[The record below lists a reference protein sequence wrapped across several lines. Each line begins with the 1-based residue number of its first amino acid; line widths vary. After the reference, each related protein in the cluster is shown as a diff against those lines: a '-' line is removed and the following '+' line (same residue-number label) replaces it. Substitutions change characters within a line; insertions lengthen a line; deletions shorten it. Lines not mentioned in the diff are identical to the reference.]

1 MHPFWDIG
9 RLSYWASWGLKGALG
24 GPGTPGSLAHASSGA
39 AVGTVVE
46 AQQGLT
52 GSQPKSGCHVGI
64 SLACLGLSGS
74 IVARESGKPEL
85 NYIARQCLS
94 ACLAS
99 FCWPF
104 SGWDRGKD
112 VKDYYTAWPKVV
124 GIDAVS
130 SPPYDQEQKPGLP
143 GSPVVP
149 VCGSSTSTTSQST
162 PYGVHGRSFIFR
174 RHNGRGYRLSVI
186 HRQPYHFARTVRYHD
201 TFPPH
206 ILAVKSFS
214 VLLAR
219 DRGILSFSVCQKGSE
234 DTDSLD
240 IVWHHTE

>member
-130 SPPYDQEQKPGLP
+130 SPPMTRSRSQACQAAPSCP
-143 GSPVVP
+143 CVAQAPARPV
-149 VCGSSTSTTSQST
+149 SLLRTE
-162 PYGVHGRSFIFR
+162 YMDDHSFFEDTMDEAI
-174 RHNGRGYRLSVI
+174 GYRSSIASHTISPARSVI
-186 HRQPYHFARTVRYHD
+186 MIL
-201 TFPPH
+201 FPR
-206 ILAVKSFS
+206 ISW
-214 VLLAR
+214 R
-219 DRGILSFSVCQKGSE
+219 
-234 DTDSLD
+234 
-240 IVWHHTE
+240 